1 MRRSRA
7 AIAALL
13 AAAALAPPA
22 GATVHGSV
30 DASGLTLTDITGTAD
45 EVTLATNKTGIFA
58 TVSDGTLVPACP
70 LTSAKF
76 HGFQCAPAPL
86 VRLDVGG
93 GNDEVDASGLAAP
106 LQATLGPGSDVVVSG
121 PGNDTITAIADG
133 VRDVVVCGAGNDAV
147 EGVADANDD
156 ISGTCETARRS
167 FAPAMLPKSV
177 TVAAPSTMTLAIGRA
192 NVALAFAATLA
203 TAPPKG
209 GKARTLART
218 TVPARAGP
226 VKLTFKL
233 PKLSRGFLSTRP
245 SIRVQAAVTAIGADG
260 RRYPLR
266 LHSQPPGPHPKLAT
280 LFDNQVRLVIPQR
293 LRHPRGR

>member
-1 MRRSRA
+1 MRRGG
-7 AIAALL
+7 AIVTLL
-13 AAAALAPPA
+13 AAAALAPAA
-22 GATVHGSV
+22 GATVHGTV

-45 EVTLATNKTGIFA
+45 HVTLDTNKTGIFA

-93 GNDEVDASGLAAP
+93 GNDEVDASRLATP
-106 LQATLGPGSDVVVSG
+106 LQATLGPGSDVLVSG
-121 PGNDTITAIADG
+121 SGNDTIATIADG
-133 VRDVVVCGAGNDAV
+133 VRDVVVCGAGNDVV
-147 EGVADANDD
+147 EGVADPNDD

-167 FAPAMLPKSV
+167 FTPAMLPKTV
-177 TVAAPSTMTLAIGRA
+177 TAAAPATMTLRIGRA
-192 NVALAFAATLA
+192 NVALGFAATLA

-218 TVPARAGP
+218 TVPATTGP

-233 PKLSRGFLSTRP
+233 PKLSRGFLSKRP
-245 SIRVQAAVTAIGADG
+245 SIRVQASVTAIGADG
-260 RRYPLR
+260 RRYPLS
-266 LHSQPPGPHPKLAT
+266 LHSQPPGPHPKLTT
-280 LFDNQVRLVIPQR
+280 LFDNQVRLVIPAR